1 MGKDLG
7 RELVQLELGVVM
19 VHHHIIEIEATVQQ
33 DQMEDLKQDQ
43 PVVATA
49 NMAKEPT
56 DLDQGADNP

>member
-1 MGKDLG
+1 M
-7 RELVQLELGVVM
+7 QLELGVVM